1 MGLVRGSLRIPV
13 KLIAMSTKPDSE
25 GVSIPAGLRVGGAFA
40 LLAAVLA
47 LFGLIS
53 IFTDGWGATFEWTWR
68 RLAIVGA
75 ALLVGAFSTQRHDQR
90 GSREQIIALI
100 LALVLIVASRALP
113 TTVLTTMGQYV
124 VFLYAVGAALC
135 AAVIRRTVR

>member
-1 MGLVRGSLRIPV
+1 MTNHPE
-13 KLIAMSTKPDSE
+13 TD
-25 GVSIPAGLRVGGAFA
+25 GVAIPAGLRVGGAFT

-47 LFGLIS
+47 LFGLVS

-75 ALLVGAFSTQRHDQR
+75 ALLVGAFSTQRRDQR
-90 GSREQIIALI
+90 GSREQIIALV

-113 TTVLTTMGQYV
+113 STVLTTMGQYV
-124 VFLYAVGAALC
+124 VFLYAVGAGLC
-135 AAVIRRTVR
+135 AAVIRRTVH